1 MWVLLLPDA
10 GMRCGMSFRLAAYA
24 VCIEDRRVLLA
35 RYVSPT
41 GESIWTRNWIG
52 VGGRHGPF
60 TGAVTE
66 GTFTARRNQADDE
79 PGSPVQVQR
88 ARAVGP

>member
-60 TGAVTE
+60 TGVGDGGHIHGSTKP
-66 GTFTARRNQADDE
+66 GRR
-79 PGSPVQVQR
+79 
-88 ARAVGP
+88 